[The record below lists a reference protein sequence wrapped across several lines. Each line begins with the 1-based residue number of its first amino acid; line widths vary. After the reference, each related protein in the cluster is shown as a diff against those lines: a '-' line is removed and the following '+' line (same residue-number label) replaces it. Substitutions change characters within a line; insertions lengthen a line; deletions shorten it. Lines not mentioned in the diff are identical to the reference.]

1 MWPDLAKNRHFGIML
16 KAFDYLLRDCWT
28 FDQILNIFWQNL
40 CAFGQIL
47 IATNVI
53 QQSGHTDGTLRFR
66 LTLSSHLNS
75 DVWHCGK
82 ILTDPITSCC
92 SWNTLWWRPPCSPC
106 YWQGTGALGP
116 HNSHCDGSGYISIEN
131 PVKAAKVGAEGG
143 GLNNFDFFIN
153 EFELLCRLGSMEILC
168 FEQV

>member
-1 MWPDLAKNRHFGIML
+1 ML

-47 IATNVI
+47 IAANVI

-75 DVWHCGK
+75 DV
-82 ILTDPITSCC
+82 
-92 SWNTLWWRPPCSPC
+92 
-106 YWQGTGALGP
+106 
-116 HNSHCDGSGYISIEN
+116 
-131 PVKAAKVGAEGG
+131 
-143 GLNNFDFFIN
+143 
-153 EFELLCRLGSMEILC
+153 
-168 FEQV
+168 